1 LTRHTSPQGHEYDLT
16 ISAPAPLSFEM
27 RKALWETALQLA
39 TEAQR
44 KTRKQPVK
52 KSA

>member
-1 LTRHTSPQGHEYDLT
+1 MTARTTPSGLRYTV
-16 ISAPAPLSFEM
+16 APSTPLSFEM
-27 RKALWETALQLA
+27 RRALWETALQLA

-44 KTRKQPVK
+44 KQPLK